1 MKGRRRVDIVV
12 VGAGPAG
19 LAAATAAAATG
30 RRVLVIDQAVRAGGQ
45 IWRHRSEAALP
56 KQASELLA
64 RARGAGVTFAFG
76 ARVVDANS
84 PQEIIV
90 DFRGRIAPVGTEAI
104 VLATGA
110 KERFLPFPGW
120 TLPGVT
126 GVGALQALLKSG
138 LRLPGRRVVLAGTGP
153 LLLPVAATL
162 ATDGADVLL
171 VAEQADDS
179 KLIRFAASMLSS
191 PGKLIDALRYRAAF
205 LATPYRPATWVT
217 RADGDGQLR
226 SVTLSERGK
235 TRTIDC
241 DWLGAAMGL
250 VPNVELAQL
259 FGCDVR
265 QDGIVIDA
273 SQQTTVAGVWAAGE
287 CTGVKGEEAGLVEG
301 FIAGAA
307 AAGDPHDT
315 GRSALRA
322 RDAGRRLQERLA
334 RAFALR
340 PEVTALADEAT
351 IICRCE
357 DVTRGQ
363 LDPAWSQRQ
372 AKLWTRIGMG
382 ACQGAVC
389 GPACAALF
397 GWEANAPRPPI
408 QAPAIGGWSEALTH
422 EGIQEPPRNS

>member
-1 MKGRRRVDIVV
+1 MSGRRRVDVVV

-30 RRVLVIDQAVRAGGQ
+30 RRVLVIDQAVRPGGQ
-45 IWRHRSEAALP
+45 VWRHQTESSLP
-56 KQASELLA
+56 ERAHEVIA
-64 RARGAGVTFAFG
+64 RAKAAGVTFAFE

-90 DFRGRIAPVGTEAI
+90 DFRGRVAPVGTEAI

-138 LRLPGRRVVLAGTGP
+138 LRIPGRRVVLAGTGP

-162 ATDGADVLL
+162 AKGGAEVLL
-171 VAEQADDS
+171 VAEQADTAQ
-179 KLIRFAASMLSS
+179 LVGFVASMLGA
-191 PGKLIDALRYRAAF
+191 PGKLLDALRYRGAF
-205 LATPYRPATWVT
+205 LGTPYRPASWVT
-217 RADGDGQLR
+217 RADGDHQLR
-226 SVTLSERGK
+226 SVTVHERGRI
-235 TRTIDC
+235 RTIEC

-250 VPNVELAQL
+250 VPNLELAQL
-259 FGCDVR
+259 LGCDVHGGAIAV
-265 QDGIVIDA
+265 DG
-273 SQQTTVAGVWAAGE
+273 SQQTSVPGVWAAGE
-287 CTGVKGEEAGLVEG
+287 CTGVKGDDAGMIEG
-301 FIAGAA
+301 VIAGAA
-307 AAGDPHDT
+307 AGGDPHAVAHAT
-315 GRSALRA
+315 LRA
-322 RDAGRRLQERLA
+322 RDAGRKFEARLR
-334 RAFALR
+334 RTFALR
-340 PEVTALADEAT
+340 PEVLALAEAET

-372 AKLWTRIGMG
+372 AKLWTRLGMG

-397 GWEANAPRPPI
+397 GWDANAPRPPL
-408 QAPAIGGWSEALTH
+408 QAPSLAGWSESLTDN
-422 EGIQEPPRNS
+422 GLQESSRNN